1 MYVDPDLLSAGGAV
15 ANVQVARKLTKTRE
29 QVDIDLSSDYTKYQA
44 EETGAL
50 SKEEQAEEKRLAK
63 KKAQREKLSE
73 KELKKVEELEK
84 KREARKQAKK
94 QMKGQ

>member
-1 MYVDPDLLSAGGAV
+1 MVLDLDAD
-15 ANVQVARKLTKTRE
+15 VQVARKLTKTRE
-29 QVDIDLSSDYTKYQA
+29 QVNIDLATGYSQYQA
-44 EETGAL
+44 EESGAL

-73 KELKKVEELEK
+73 KELKKADELEQ
-84 KREARKQAKK
+84 KRQARKQAKK

>member
-1 MYVDPDLLSAGGAV
+1 MLLYLDTD
-15 ANVQVARKLTKTRE
+15 VQVARKLIKTRE
-29 QVDIDLSSDYTKYQA
+29 QVNIDLATAYSHYQA
-44 EETGAL
+44 EESGAL

-73 KELKKVEELEK
+73 KELKKADELEQ
-84 KREARKQAKK
+84 KRQARKQAKK

>member
-1 MYVDPDLLSAGGAV
+1 MADL
-15 ANVQVARKLTKTRE
+15 QVARKLIKTRE
-29 QVDIDLSSDYTKYQA
+29 QVDIDLSSDFTKYQA

-73 KELKKVEELEK
+73 KELKRVEELEK
-84 KREARKQAKK
+84 KRQARKEAKR
-94 QMKGQ
+94 QMMGK